1 MGKLQF
7 YSSYLNN
14 VAKSPN
20 REWREE
26 QQAFV
31 SEMFDNSTIVRHD
44 VYEENYPF
52 DFNFVNNPDCWV
64 STVLDVTTGIVKN
77 SDDYRSLYF
86 KNIALE
92 VGRGRYF

>member
-52 DFNFVNNPDCWV
+52 DFKV
-64 STVLDVTTGIVKN
+64 
-77 SDDYRSLYF
+77 
-86 KNIALE
+86 
-92 VGRGRYF
+92 